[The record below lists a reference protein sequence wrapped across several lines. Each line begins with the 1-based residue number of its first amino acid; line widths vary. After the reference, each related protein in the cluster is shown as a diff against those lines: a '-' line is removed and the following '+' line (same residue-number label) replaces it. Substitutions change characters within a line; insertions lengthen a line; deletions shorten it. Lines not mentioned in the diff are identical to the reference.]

1 MKIASKSF
9 SSWAKVMSA
18 ADGGLLPKLDAQA
31 ANEFDFAQSIF
42 GAKFIGGD
50 SVGIQAARE
59 FIAIENRSA
68 VAEFGKFGGARER
81 CGAGTDEGD
90 AFAVGSACVKKI
102 NVAIEDVVYG
112 VALQTT
118 NFDGFFFLLVH
129 HTGAF
134 AENFRRANAAATMS
148 ENIGFE
154 NYASGAA
161 EIVGGDF
168 FYEGGDVNVRW
179 AGDSA
184 GRVKAEKAAG
194 GFDGGLA
201 RGHPRRNF
209 REIPFVLLGRKLGS
223 RLAQRHELAVV
234 SLCWKR
240 DAILAPAIGGTVNRF
255 AVELE
260 KRQPHRGT

>member
-1 MKIASKSF
+1 MRATRF
-9 SSWAKVMSA
+9 
-18 ADGGLLPKLDAQA
+18 P
-31 ANEFDFAQSIF
+31 F
-42 GAKFIGGD
+42 
-50 SVGIQAARE
+50 
-59 FIAIENRSA
+59 
-68 VAEFGKFGGARER
+68 
-81 CGAGTDEGD
+81 
-90 AFAVGSACVKKI
+90 GSAGVKKI
-102 NVAIEDVVYG
+102 NVAIENVVYG
-112 VALQTT
+112 VALQTA

-154 NYASGAA
+154 SCASGAA

-168 FYEGGDVNVRW
+168 LYERRDVNVRW

-209 REIPFVLLGRKLGS
+209 REIPFVLLGRKLGG

-240 DAILAPAIGGTVNRF
+240 DAVVQHQRLAGRSIDSRSSWRSANPSEVPSSYSSFLVVSSISDAIDWF
-255 AVELE
+255 
-260 KRQPHRGT
+260 